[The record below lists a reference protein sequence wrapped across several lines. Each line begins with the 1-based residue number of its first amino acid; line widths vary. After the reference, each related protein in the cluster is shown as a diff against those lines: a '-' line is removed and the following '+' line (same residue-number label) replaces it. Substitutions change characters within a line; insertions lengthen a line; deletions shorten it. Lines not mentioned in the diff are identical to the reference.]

1 MTTATMQPEKIGT
14 VWTATATLMDSS
26 GQVVAHC
33 IDTPNAIAKALMEMP
48 DATTV
53 KGLEGSHPRE
63 HWQSRMQSWNVAKSG
78 LVKASPLQAARAESQ
93 EVKQVVKEMPA
104 LLGTLSQE
112 DATELV
118 AGLDLRIDSLEGR
131 IDQGQATL
139 EAMKEGLNPE
149 VAKLTELIPT
159 TKEGKGEI
167 THITVGQYKKVWG
180 RPPKPV
186 ILTQDGKRV
195 RWEYALDEIA
205 QQLHLEQRAQA
216 LGKAPDEYLK
226 ELIEDAKD
234 TKTSIKA
241 TADEIESDKRTVGAL
256 EKLKETIKARTAKE
270 TTGPLLQKIAH
281 PRVQPSAK
289 PKPIT
294 KAKTILASVAQE
306 LIQKTQA
313 KRSPRAIV
321 IDNNLLARQVV
332 PLTRVE
338 VWVNHPNRVDLQGID
353 TPGARGTRVKPG
365 VGYRDKGKARL
376 SRTHHKGF
384 SRVKY
389 P

>member
-1 MTTATMQPEKIGT
+1 MPTAVKVPEKMIVAEQAGALGVPGKVHT
-14 VWTATATLMDSS
+14 QKSTGKPVTASMDA
-26 GQVVAHC
+26 QV
-33 IDTPNAIAKALMEMP
+33 K
-48 DATTV
+48 
-53 KGLEGSHPRE
+53 
-63 HWQSRMQSWNVAKSG
+63 
-78 LVKASPLQAARAESQ
+78 LQAARAESQ

-234 TKTSIKA
+234 TKASIKA

-289 PKPIT
+289 PKPTT

-376 SRTHHKGF
+376 PRTHHKGF